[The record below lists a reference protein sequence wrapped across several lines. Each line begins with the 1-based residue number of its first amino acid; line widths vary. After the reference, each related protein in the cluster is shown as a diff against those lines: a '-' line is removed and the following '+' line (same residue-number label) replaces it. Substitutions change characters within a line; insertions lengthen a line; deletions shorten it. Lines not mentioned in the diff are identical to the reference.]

1 MPTAIGNNTVTSI
14 VDRYLLPQVVDNV
27 YNSNAFLHRL
37 LKAGKK
43 MVQGGT
49 QIEVPV
55 MLSDFNAGGFYQG
68 LDLLSM
74 VPQDTVRNAVFGW
87 KQAYVPLV
95 FAGIDLIKTDSP
107 DAIINLISMQTN
119 QAGMKMAEILAT
131 SLFSTAPSA
140 TGLDSLPMA
149 VDDGTNSANYGGLSR
164 TAFPNWKAVRDSSN
178 ASLSIPMLNN
188 AFTGA
193 QVGGRTPSII
203 VSGQDAYNAYYNL
216 AYGSPA
222 LTSYSVSGG
231 GTDETLFNA
240 GFQNV
245 LFNGV
250 PWVVDSH
257 VQADPAEIAA
267 SESRKAIFMLNEDFW
282 NIVVS
287 PRADL
292 VMEGFQTPIQ
302 QDGTATKLL
311 WAGNVICSAPRTNAV
326 IARWN

>member
-37 LKAGKK
+37 LKSNKK

-55 MLSDFNAGGFYQG
+55 MLSDFTAGGFYQG

-107 DAIINLISMQTN
+107 DAIVNLISMQTN

-131 SLFSTAPSA
+131 SLFATTASA
-140 TGLDSLPMA
+140 TGLDSIPLA
-149 VDDGTNSANYGGLSR
+149 VDDGTNAGTYGGLSR
-164 TAFPNWKAVRDSSN
+164 TTYSNWKGVRDAANS
-178 ASLSIPMLNN
+178 SLSITGLN
-188 AFTGA
+188 ATYTSA

-203 VSGQDAYNAYYNL
+203 VSGQDGYNAYYNL
-216 AYGSPA
+216 AYGSA
-222 LTSYSVSGG
+222 GMTSYSVSA
-231 GTDETLFNA
+231 GTVDETLFAA
-240 GFQNV
+240 GFHNV

-257 VQADPAEIAA
+257 VQIDPAEAAA
-267 SESRKAIFMLNEDFW
+267 SETRKSIFMLNEDFW

-292 VMEGFQTPIQ
+292 VMEPFQTPIQ
-302 QDGTATKLL
+302 QDGTATKML
-311 WAGNVICSAPRTNAV
+311 WAGNVICSAPRANAV
-326 IARWN
+326 VARWN